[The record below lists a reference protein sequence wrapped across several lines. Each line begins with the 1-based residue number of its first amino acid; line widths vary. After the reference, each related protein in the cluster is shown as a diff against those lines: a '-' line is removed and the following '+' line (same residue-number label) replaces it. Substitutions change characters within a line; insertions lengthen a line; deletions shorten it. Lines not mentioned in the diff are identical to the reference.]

1 MTSSFKVALRQI
13 RRTPYQALAAVMI
26 MVSTFFVISVFC
38 LVSLGSYKILKFFEA
53 APQVIAFFE
62 RGEDL
67 DQSQINQ
74 IKNQLEV
81 TGKLASFKYV
91 STHEAEAIYREK
103 NKDDPL
109 LLELVNY
116 KILPPSIE
124 ISAINL
130 DDLVELKNI
139 LEKQPG
145 VQDIAFYEDIVSSLS
160 AWIKN
165 IRWVGM
171 GIIGYLLFQS
181 VLLIIIIIGMKIQ
194 SKKEEIEILKLIGA
208 TGSFIRKPFMIEGI
222 FYGVVGAFIA
232 WVLTYVLLLYSTPI
246 LVTWLADINI
256 LPVDPLVMLTLL
268 GGEVLGGMIIG
279 GLGSFFAVHR
289 FLR

>member
-1 MTSSFKVALRQI
+1 MTSSFQVALRQI
-13 RRTPYQALAAVMI
+13 RRTPYQVLAAIMV
-26 MVSTFFVISVFC
+26 MVSTFFAISVFY
-38 LVSLGSYKILKFFEA
+38 LISLGSIKILKFFEA

-62 RGEDL
+62 RGKDL
-67 DQSQINQ
+67 DQSQISQ

-81 TGKLASFKYV
+81 TGKLASLKYV

-145 VQDIAFYEDIVSSLS
+145 VKDIAFYEDIVSSLS

-165 IRWVGM
+165 IRWVGI
-171 GIIGYLLFQS
+171 GIIGYLLIQS
-181 VLLIIIIIGMKIQ
+181 VLIIVIIIGMKIQ

-208 TGSFIRKPFMIEGI
+208 TASFISKPFIVEGI
-222 FYGVVGAFIA
+222 FYGVVGALIA
-232 WVLTYVLLLYSTPI
+232 WVLTYIVLLYSTPI
-246 LVTWLADINI
+246 LIIWLKDINI

-268 GGEVLGGMIIG
+268 GGEVLGGVIIG
-279 GLGSFFAVHR
+279 SLGSFFAVHR